1 MRTSRVSDI
10 LKNALMEISMSQTI
24 KSVYLF
30 ISFTNNTVPVILFS
44 YLETLRGGRN
54 PPPKLVT

>member
-1 MRTSRVSDI
+1 
-10 LKNALMEISMSQTI
+10 MEISMSQTI

-44 YLETLRGGRN
+44 YLEKLRGGEEKKQKKPTQTCN
-54 PPPKLVT
+54 LI